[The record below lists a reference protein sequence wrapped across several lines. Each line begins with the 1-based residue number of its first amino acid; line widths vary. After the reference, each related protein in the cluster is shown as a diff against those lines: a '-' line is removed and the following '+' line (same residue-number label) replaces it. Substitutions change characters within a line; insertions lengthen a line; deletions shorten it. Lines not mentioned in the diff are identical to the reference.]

1 MFCPWVLM
9 AIAFMPLYEDSRL
22 VTAIKKSA
30 AAGEEVVTRDG
41 HQPLLA
47 HTWSPK
53 QRQRQGQQPLLQPGL
68 QTWSQK
74 QRQKIKR
81 EGQRHH
87 MTEKSNWSQLQVI
100 FRSLDRQSCL
110 SDLHCGVFQIDALI
124 IYGELKRKNLRE
136 NKLGSSM
143 LKFILWC
150 QNYFLDLDFSS
161 RSEYRASNEPCRAS
175 SLFKTSD

>member
-1 MFCPWVLM
+1 MSAQRKKMFCPWVLM

-30 AAGEEVVTRDG
+30 AGCEEVVTRDG

-47 HTWSPK
+47 HTWSQK
-53 QRQRQGQQPLLQPGL
+53 QRQRQGQQPLLQLGL

-100 FRSLDRQSCL
+100 FQSMDRKVVRHTCSVVFFRLMLWL
-110 SDLHCGVFQIDALI
+110 SMENWKGKIW
-124 IYGELKRKNLRE
+124 EKTNLE
-136 NKLGSSM
+136 VQCWNL
-143 LKFILWC
+143 
-150 QNYFLDLDFSS
+150 YFDV
-161 RSEYRASNEPCRAS
+161 
-175 SLFKTSD
+175 KMIV